1 MPSANHIATYTEV
14 WKDIQKVLWKAVIE
28 SQQPHIFVYAEL
40 KKRVDKTDYYIKG
53 AKITGWEDVYTD
65 ETRFTEENG
74 VYTLTVDLEEGDEFI
89 FTSMV
94 TVGETSGVGTEYI
107 RYSNIAADDLESQSF
122 VTGTDSAN
130 LVASQAGTYTFTYDA
145 STKVLTV
152 NCQ

>member
-1 MPSANHIATYTEV
+1 MIMNYNINVKNLFVGANKNGLV
-14 WKDIQKVLWKAVIE
+14 VVDIEQK
-28 SQQPHIFVYAEL
+28 
-40 KKRVDKTDYYIKG
+40 
-53 AKITGWEDVYTD
+53 
-65 ETRFTEENG
+65 EENG
-74 VYTLTVDLEEGDEFI
+74 IYTLTVDLEEGDEFI

>member
-1 MPSANHIATYTEV
+1 MITWTYNG
-14 WKDIQKVLWKAVIE
+14 E
-28 SQQPHIFVYAEL
+28 STA
-40 KKRVDKTDYYIKG
+40 DNGDTKTDYYIKG

-74 VYTLTVDLEEGDEFI
+74 IYTLTVDLEEGDEFI

-107 RYSNIAADDLESQSF
+107 RYSNIAADDLKSQSF